1 MLWSHIARRYIFS
14 PKSHST
20 INIIASVSVIAVAIP
35 TAAMVILLS
44 MFNGLSSTIERL
56 YSAVDADIEIVAGK
70 GQTFESDSIDLD
82 AIAAVDGVVSA
93 TSYLEQSVLLS
104 ANGRRTT
111 VLLRGIDDSYTNV
124 FDIDK
129 LVQYGDMSAI
139 GRGEIILGS
148 IAASEL
154 AAYTMQSDIEMFAL
168 NRKQVSTV
176 LPSSGISH
184 RSTMLG
190 GVVMANA
197 EIDAELALI
206 SLERAQQLL
215 NYNGRITTIAL
226 RILSDS
232 DAESIRDSVQSVVG
246 NGFRVITRAEKHGS
260 MNNIINMEKF
270 VLLLIG
276 VLIAL
281 IATFAIIGAV
291 VMLITDKR
299 RDIGTLRS
307 MGASR
312 VLIRRIFI
320 GEGMMLATLGC
331 IIGIVIGVGFC
342 LLQQSI
348 GLIRMPE
355 EMIIEY
361 YPVEILITDLLIITG
376 VIVGVGYIVTRIG
389 VKATLNRDKLQ

>member
-20 INIIASVSVIAVAIP
+20 INVIASVSVLAVAIP

-56 YSAVDADIEIVAGK
+56 YSAIDADIEIVASK
-70 GQTFESDSIDLD
+70 GQTFATESIDLD
-82 AIAAVDGVVSA
+82 KIEAVEGVVSA
-93 TSYLEQSVLLS
+93 TQYLEQSVLLS

-111 VLLRGIDDSYTNV
+111 VVMRGIDDSYTQV
-124 FDIDK
+124 FHIDE

-154 AAYTMQSDIEMFAL
+154 AAYTMHSDIEMFAL

-184 RSTMLG
+184 RSTQLG

-197 EIDAELALI
+197 QIDAELALV
-206 SLERAQQLL
+206 SLEQAQQLL
-215 NYNGRITTIAL
+215 NYKDRITTIAL
-226 RILSDS
+226 RIASDG
-232 DAESIRDSVQSVVG
+232 DVESIRSSIQSIVG
-246 NGFRVITRAEKHGS
+246 DDYRVITRAEKHCS
-260 MNNIINMEKF
+260 MNHIINMEKF

-299 RDIGTLRS
+299 RDIATLRS

-312 VLIRRIFI
+312 SLIRRIFI
-320 GEGMMLATLGC
+320 GEGMMLTALGC

-342 LLQQSI
+342 LLQQNV

-361 YPVEILITDLLIITG
+361 YPVEILMTDLVIIVG

-389 VKATLNRDKLQ
+389 VNATLNRDKVQ